1 MMGFNLDAHIGKTPD
16 FPKPGI
22 TFYDVGPVFEDPTIL
37 KHAMTALVGIT
48 KPMNPD
54 MIAGVDARGF
64 LFALPLAMELDC
76 GAIMVRKSGKLP
88 GQVIERSYA
97 LEYGE
102 ARLAL
107 QIDRNITGKRIV
119 LCDDLLATGGTIAAA
134 GQLITEAG
142 GIMAGAV
149 CMIEL
154 TGLEGRDKLPFPVA
168 ALQQYEF

>member
-1 MMGFNLDAHIGKTPD
+1 MPFKLDSHIGKTPD

-22 TFYDVGPVFEDPTIL
+22 TFYDVGPVFEDPNIL
-37 KHAMTALVGIT
+37 KQAMAALVSAT
-48 KPMNPD
+48 HPMKPD

-64 LFALPLAMELDC
+64 LFALPLAMKLDC

-88 GQVIERSYA
+88 GQVIEKSYA

-107 QIDRNITGKRIV
+107 QTDRNVTGKRIV

-134 GQLITEAG
+134 GQLITEVG

-154 TGLEGRDKLPFPVA
+154 TGLKGRERLSFPVA
-168 ALQQYEF
+168 SLQQYEF

>member
-1 MMGFNLDAHIGKTPD
+1 MAFNLDPYIGKTPG

-22 TFYDVGPVFEDPTIL
+22 TFYDIGPIFEDPAIL
-37 KHAMTALVGIT
+37 KQAMAALVDVT
-48 KPMNPD
+48 APLRPD

-64 LFALPLAMELDC
+64 LFSLPLAMALEC
-76 GAIMVRKSGKLP
+76 GAFMVRKAGKLP
-88 GQVIERSYA
+88 GTVLEQSYA

-107 QIDRNITGKRIV
+107 QTDRNIQGKRIV

-134 GQLITEAG
+134 GELITKAG

-149 CMIEL
+149 CVIEL
-154 TGLEGRDKLPFPVA
+154 TGLKARDNLPFAVES
-168 ALQQYEF
+168 LQQYEF